1 MEPTIEDV
9 CTLAAEQVGV
19 PYVWGGIGLKGSA
32 SPGLDC
38 SGLPFECSYVYG
50 QLIPRTTSAQFAG
63 LPAVDEADLRQG
75 DLVLYDVPGDAPP
88 QPAHVAIWWNGNT
101 VLEAPRT
108 GEDVKFS
115 PPLPYTIM
123 GYRRLPFPSAAA
135 PTPTP
140 PEPEYKEET
149 MIAIELANGKVAI
162 YAEGAGTR
170 AGQLL
175 EFTRTPGDNTG
186 GSNSVIDVTDQIGTA
201 VPYTISG

>member
-9 CTLAAEQVGV
+9 CTLEAEQVGV

-32 SPGLDC
+32 HPGLDC

-50 QLIPRTTSAQFAG
+50 QLIPRTTSVQFTG

-75 DLVLYDVPGDAPP
+75 DLVLYNVPGESP
-88 QPAHVAIWWNGNT
+88 QPAHVAIWWDANT
-101 VLEAPRT
+101 VLEAPHT

-115 PPLPYTIM
+115 APLPYEIM
-123 GYRRLPFPSAAA
+123 GYRRLPFPSAVA
-135 PTPTP
+135 PVIPP
-140 PEPEYKEET
+140 PEPEYQEDT
-149 MIAIELANGKVAI
+149 MIALELANGKVVV

-186 GSNSVIDVTDQIGTA
+186 ESNSVIDVTDQIGTA